1 MRRSTAIAAGV
12 LSVAATFLVPKL
24 GYAETPSNG
33 CEILP
38 EGFIVCELPA
48 AQKPWIVPLTPDC
61 AIIREDEYSL
71 TLRCRTEVGK
81 KPTWVPGP
89 KPVAHLPTLP
99 KSTKKVKKRKKR

>member
-1 MRRSTAIAAGV
+1 MKRLTAIVSGV
-12 LSVAATFLVPKL
+12 LATAAVFFVPKL
-24 GYAETPSNG
+24 GYAETPSKG

-71 TLRCRTEVGK
+71 TLRCRINVGQEPK
-81 KPTWVPGP
+81 WVPGP
-89 KPVAHLPTLP
+89 KPVLNFP
-99 KSTKKVKKRKKR
+99 KPKPTKKVKKKRKR

>member
-1 MRRSTAIAAGV
+1 MKRLTAIVSGV
-12 LSVAATFLVPKL
+12 LATAAVFFVPKL
-24 GYAETPSNG
+24 AYAETPSKG

-71 TLRCRTEVGK
+71 TLRCRINVGQEPK
-81 KPTWVPGP
+81 WVPGP
-89 KPVAHLPTLP
+89 TPVVNLP
-99 KSTKKVKKRKKR
+99 KPKPTKKVKKKRKR